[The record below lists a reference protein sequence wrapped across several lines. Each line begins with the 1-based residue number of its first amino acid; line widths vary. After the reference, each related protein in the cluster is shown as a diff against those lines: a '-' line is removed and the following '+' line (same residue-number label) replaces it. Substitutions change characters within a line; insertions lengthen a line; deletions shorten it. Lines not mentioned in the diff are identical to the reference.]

1 MLALPDPSEVI
12 VVARIPMLVSPPS
25 VFSPEEDIDRFI
37 ESMRRHRRDPKYA
50 DDADALAFFDELI
63 ADALAIPE
71 KRADLDRRVQ
81 EHIATHG
88 SSFTIN
94 PDGSDQ

>member
-12 VVARIPMLVSPPS
+12 VVARIPMLVSPPNI
-25 VFSPEEDIDRFI
+25 FSAEEDIARFI
-37 ESMRRHRRDPKYA
+37 ESMRRHRCDPKYG
-50 DDADALAFFDELI
+50 DDADAVAFFDELI

-71 KRADLDRRVQ
+71 KKADLDRRVQ

>member
-1 MLALPDPSEVI
+1 MLALPDLSEVI
-12 VVARIPMLVSPPS
+12 VVARIPVLVSPPS
-25 VFSPEEDIDRFI
+25 VFSPEEDIARFI

-50 DDADALAFFDELI
+50 GDEDALAFFDELI

-71 KRADLDRRVQ
+71 KRADLDRQAR

>member
-1 MLALPDPSEVI
+1 MLVLPDPSEVI

-25 VFSPEEDIDRFI
+25 IFSPEEDISRFI

-50 DDADALAFFDELI
+50 DNEDALAFFDELI

-71 KRADLDRRVQ
+71 KRADLDKRVQ

-88 SSFTIN
+88 SSFTTN
-94 PDGSDQ
+94 PDGSDR

>member
-1 MLALPDPSEVI
+1 M
-12 VVARIPMLVSPPS
+12 VARIPMLVSPPS
-25 VFSPEEDIDRFI
+25 VFSPEEDIARFI

>member
-1 MLALPDPSEVI
+1 M
-12 VVARIPMLVSPPS
+12 VARIPMLVSPPS
-25 VFSPEEDIDRFI
+25 LFSPEEDIARFI

-71 KRADLDRRVQ
+71 KRADLDKRVQ

-94 PDGSDQ
+94 HDGSDQ

>member
-25 VFSPEEDIDRFI
+25 VFSPEEDIARFI

-50 DDADALAFFDELI
+50 DDEDALAFFDELI

-71 KRADLDRRVQ
+71 KRADLDKRVQ

>member
-1 MLALPDPSEVI
+1 M
-12 VVARIPMLVSPPS
+12 VARIPMLVSPPS
-25 VFSPEEDIDRFI
+25 VFSPEEDIARFI

-50 DDADALAFFDELI
+50 DDADAVAFFDELI

-71 KRADLDRRVQ
+71 KKADLDKRVQ

-88 SSFTIN
+88 SSFMIN
-94 PDGSDQ
+94 SDRSDQ

>member
-1 MLALPDPSEVI
+1 M
-12 VVARIPMLVSPPS
+12 VARTPMLVSPPS
-25 VFSPEEDIDRFI
+25 VFSPEEDIARFI

-50 DDADALAFFDELI
+50 DDADAVAFFDELI

-88 SSFTIN
+88 SSFTTN